1 MFKFLYHLFTPQTS
15 NNYRARLLHPKIIS
29 LFILFFFSAGILL
42 SVTKTN
48 FPEVLG
54 ISSDVSIDQLLVLTN
69 QKRQEN
75 GLGPLSLDE
84 RLSQAAIG
92 KSNDMLA
99 KGYWAHISPDGITP
113 WAFIKGAGYSY
124 TYAGENLARGY
135 TNSSDVINAWMASDS
150 HKANMLSGNYSNVGF
165 AVVTGSLNGEETV
178 LVVEMLGTT
187 ALAASPTKPEEKSIA
202 EVAQAST
209 EESAGQSP
217 VVNEQNKEKEPVV
230 ETKESKP
237 QAIAKQPSSEVKPL
251 INAETFSS
259 NIARIAITIFMF
271 VFILDMV
278 IIERKKILRFVG
290 HNLDH
295 VMFLGLILAL
305 ILVLL
310 KGYII

>member
-29 LFILFFFSAGILL
+29 LFILFFFSAGILM
-42 SVTKTN
+42 SITKTN
-48 FPEVLG
+48 FPKVLG

-92 KSNDMLA
+92 KGNDMLS
-99 KGYWAHISPDGITP
+99 KGYWAHISPNGATP
-113 WAFIKGAGYSY
+113 WVFIKGAGYNY

-165 AVVTGSLNGEETV
+165 AVVTGNLNGEETV
-178 LVVEMLGTT
+178 LVVEMFGTT

-202 EVAQAST
+202 EVAQAS
-209 EESAGQSP
+209 
-217 VVNEQNKEKEPVV
+217 VVNEKNKEKEPVV

-237 QAIAKQPSSEVKPL
+237 QTIAKQPGSEVKPL

>member
-1 MFKFLYHLFTPQTS
+1 MFKFLYHLFTPQVS

-217 VVNEQNKEKEPVV
+217 VVNEQNKEKESPV